1 MAARVAFRHHRWLP
15 TTDAC
20 VDCGVDRIGWET
32 RSILA
37 GQRTTC
43 DPQPQGGV
51 TRFDPRDHAKLRQ
64 GPPPKPAWFARMK
77 ATGEEFLVTTVG
89 RTCHDIQTPNGMRTV
104 PNDDVVLFQRR

>member
-1 MAARVAFRHHRWLP
+1 MAVAFKHHRWSE

-20 VDCGVDRIGWET
+20 LDCGIDRIGWET

-37 GQRTTC
+37 GKRTTC

-51 TRFDPRDHAKLRQ
+51 TRFDPRDHSKLRQ
-64 GPPPKPAWFARMK
+64 GPRPAKQWWARMK

-89 RTCHDIQTPNGMRTV
+89 RTCHDIQTPDGVRTV
-104 PNDDVVLFQRR
+104 QSSDVVLSQR